1 MPNNK
6 DRKHSGRYT
15 PNRAG
20 TIPNSEK
27 QDDLIQLP
35 EESYDDWIERRDGM
49 RYDPDKTHIR
59 SPRMFCLSE
68 GDIKKNNKKIKRKE
82 RIRNIRKNI
91 RRKKND

>member
-20 TIPNSEK
+20 TLPNSEK

-35 EESYDDWIERRDGM
+35 EESYDDWIERRDGI
-49 RYDPDKTHIR
+49 RCDADKTHLR
-59 SPRMFCLSE
+59 SPRMWCLDE
-68 GDIKKNNKKIKRKE
+68 EDIKKNNKKLKRKV
-82 RIRNIRKNI
+82 RIRKMMKAGD
-91 RRKKND
+91 KK